1 MCGPTLCIV
10 SAKPQSLAF
19 YTSSIR
25 KTTTLLRPF
34 ARFVNRHMTLYVA
47 EASPSG
53 AATLET
59 TVAAMSTQQAP
70 SIPKTS
76 QSAEP
81 KKDQAK
87 PKLAQEGTNL
97 YSMDDDEDTTT
108 IEDVLTA

>member
-25 KTTTLLRPF
+25 KTTTLLRPC
-34 ARFVNRHMTLYVA
+34 ARFVNRHRTFYVA

-59 TVAAMSTQQAP
+59 TAMSTQQAP
-70 SIPKTS
+70 PIPKTS